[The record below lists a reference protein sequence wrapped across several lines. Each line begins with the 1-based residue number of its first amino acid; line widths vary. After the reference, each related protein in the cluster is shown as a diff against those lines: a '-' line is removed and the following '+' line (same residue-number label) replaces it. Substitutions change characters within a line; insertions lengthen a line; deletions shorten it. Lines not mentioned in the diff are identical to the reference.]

1 VHLISDRSVLSELIP
16 NVPFAPWR
24 FFYLLLK
31 KNPFICIEKWAK
43 KPDKDISSVCEDHG
57 VSLLCSW
64 ELVHSLALL
73 PLSNWR
79 THVGVTWASLW
90 WISAYSL
97 SSSLPAKRTSKV
109 MLKNVTWKGGV
120 IHFVLL
126 GNWRVTFTH
135 THHLQC
141 WLRLSLSSSNIGWL
155 ILFLLLVQLCPT
167 WIIVM
172 TYQSYS

>member
-1 VHLISDRSVLSELIP
+1 MT
-16 NVPFAPWR
+16 F
-24 FFYLLLK
+24 LLFIIK
-31 KNPFICIEKWAK
+31 KKKPFICIEKWAK
-43 KPDKDISSVCEDHG
+43 KPDKDISSICEDHG
-57 VSLLCSW
+57 VSLLLCRW

-97 SSSLPAKRTSKV
+97 SSSLPAKRTSKL
-109 MLKNVTWKGGV
+109 MLKNITWKGGV

-141 WLRLSLSSSNIGWL
+141 WLCLSLFLKHWLAHSLPFVSSALSYMNNSDDISVLL
-155 ILFLLLVQLCPT
+155 IRQCHT
-167 WIIVM
+167 
-172 TYQSYS
+172 